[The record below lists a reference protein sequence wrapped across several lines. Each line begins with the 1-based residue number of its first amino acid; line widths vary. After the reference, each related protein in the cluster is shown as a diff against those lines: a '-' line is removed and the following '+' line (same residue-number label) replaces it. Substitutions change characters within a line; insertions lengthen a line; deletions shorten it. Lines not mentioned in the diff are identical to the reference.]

1 MFGYIIINKA
11 EMKFKEF
18 DVYHSYYCGICRD
31 LKKSYGALGQLSLS
45 YDMTFL
51 AILLTGLYEPE
62 TVQGQTKCIAHPFEN
77 HETRN
82 NIFTEYAAD
91 MNLLF
96 AWYKCRDDWED
107 EKKAW
112 KLLYG
117 KLLEWKSGR
126 LKKLYAEKLK
136 KIGRLMQDFMEAE
149 QSEDAGIDTMAGLF
163 GGVMAEIVAV
173 REDEWAENL
182 RRLGFFL
189 GKFIY
194 LCDAYEDV
202 EEDIRKGTFNPLK
215 RKYESPDFEEEC
227 KTILMM
233 MMSECCREFE
243 RLPILENVE
252 ILRNILYSGVWGRYE
267 AAREKR
273 LRGVKPAGAEEHQSG
288 TESAGAEEHQRETES
303 AGAGAGQTDADFGDG
318 ENRTDKEA

>member
-1 MFGYIIINKA
+1 MFGYIMINKA
-11 EMKFKEF
+11 EMKFREF

-31 LKKSYGALGQLSLS
+31 LKKKYGICGQIALS

-62 TVQGQTKCIAHPFEN
+62 TREGSCKCAAHPFER

-82 NIFTEYAAD
+82 NLFTEYAAD

-96 AWYKCRDDWED
+96 AYYKCKDDWED
-107 EKKAW
+107 EGKVR

-117 KLLEWKSGR
+117 RLLEGKR
-126 LKKLYAEKLK
+126 EKLK
-136 KIGRLMQDFMEAE
+136 NVYGEKLRKIDAAMGAFTEAE
-149 QSEDAGIDTMAGLF
+149 RSEDADIDTLGGLF
-163 GGVMAEIVAV
+163 GRVMGEIVAV

-194 LCDAYEDV
+194 LCDAYEDI
-202 EEDIRKGTFNPLK
+202 EQDIRKGAPNPLK
-215 RKYESPDFEEEC
+215 KKYESVGFEEEC
-227 KTILMM
+227 RTILMM

-243 RLPILENVE
+243 KLPILENVE

-267 AAREKR
+267 AVHERRMEK
-273 LRGVKPAGAEEHQSG
+273 LR
-288 TESAGAEEHQRETES
+288 
-303 AGAGAGQTDADFGDG
+303 
-318 ENRTDKEA
+318 KE